1 MEDTQPST
9 RIRNLH
15 IPKLLTQLIAMVEAL
30 NTGLVALSTG
40 LEALN
45 TSPEAP
51 HPTLVVLLILVSMVE
66 ALLIT
71 LMELVEQATLS
82 TRLLTDSNT
91 TTTAALVDT
100 KVNTQLVT
108 VTSRVVI
115 TVRGTALSMGQQVI
129 TILGT
134 EARVEAKVSR

>member
-9 RIRNLH
+9 RIRSLH
-15 IPKLLTQLIAMVEAL
+15 IPKLLTQLTAMVEAL
-30 NTGLVALSTG
+30 NTGR
-40 LEALN
+40 EALN
-45 TSPEAP
+45 TRPEAP
-51 HPTLVVLLILVSMVE
+51 LPTLVVLLILVSMVE

-71 LMELVEQATLS
+71 LMELVEQAPLS

-91 TTTAALVDT
+91 TTTAALVGT

-108 VTSRVVI
+108 VTSRAVI

>member
-30 NTGLVALSTG
+30 NTGR
-40 LEALN
+40 EALN

-71 LMELVEQATLS
+71 LMELVEQAPLS
-82 TRLLTDSNT
+82 TRHLTDSNT
-91 TTTAALVDT
+91 TTTAALVGT

-108 VTSRVVI
+108 VTSRVAI

-134 EARVEAKVSR
+134 EVRVEAKVSR

>member
-1 MEDTQPST
+1 MEVTQPST
-9 RIRNLH
+9 RIRSLH
-15 IPKLLTQLIAMVEAL
+15 IPKLLTQLTAMVEAL
-30 NTGLVALSTG
+30 NTGR
-40 LEALN
+40 EALN
-45 TSPEAP
+45 TRPEAP
-51 HPTLVVLLILVSMVE
+51 LPTLVVLLILVSMVE

-71 LMELVEQATLS
+71 LMELVEQAPLS

-108 VTSRVVI
+108 VTSRVGI